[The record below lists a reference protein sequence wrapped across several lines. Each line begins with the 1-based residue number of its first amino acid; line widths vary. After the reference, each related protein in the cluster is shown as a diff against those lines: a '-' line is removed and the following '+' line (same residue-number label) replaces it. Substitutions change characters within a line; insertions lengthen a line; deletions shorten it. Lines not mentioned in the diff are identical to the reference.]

1 MYKDRVECKRFCFEI
16 FSLLSWKWGQRIFSK
31 YYLSSS
37 RDAAPQSELELITAI
52 PNLVNL
58 QPDQDNGAQRIE
70 KEFSET
76 LQTSQPDDTLGQ
88 LLDFLKE
95 VKSPISSV
103 LDLRNILVVQ
113 KEEKMAMETMI
124 RELKAEMVGLRYVMI
139 ISTLNDYLGNFWF

>member
-1 MYKDRVECKRFCFEI
+1 MKFFLFYLGNEDKEF
-16 FSLLSWKWGQRIFSK
+16 FSK
-31 YYLSSS
+31 YLSSS

-139 ISTLNDYLGNFWF
+139 ISTLNDYLGNF

>member
-1 MYKDRVECKRFCFEI
+1 MRTKNF
-16 FSLLSWKWGQRIFSK
+16 FSK
-31 YYLSSS
+31 YLSSS

-95 VKSPISSV
+95 VESPISSV

-139 ISTLNDYLGNFWF
+139 ISTLNDYLGNF

>member
-31 YYLSSS
+31 YLSSS

>member
-1 MYKDRVECKRFCFEI
+1 MRTKNF
-16 FSLLSWKWGQRIFSK
+16 FSK
-31 YYLSSS
+31 YLSSS

-95 VKSPISSV
+95 VKSPFSSV

-124 RELKAEMVGLRYVMI
+124 RELKAEMVGLR
-139 ISTLNDYLGNFWF
+139 

>member
-1 MYKDRVECKRFCFEI
+1 MKMFYSLCLIFYTVFCETNAKIINGSIPRVA
-16 FSLLSWKWGQRIFSK
+16 Q
-31 YYLSSS
+31 
-37 RDAAPQSELELITAI
+37 PELELITAI

-70 KEFSET
+70 NEFSET
-76 LQTSQPDDTLGQ
+76 LQTSHPDDTLGQ

-113 KEEKMAMETMI
+113 KEEKMAMETII
-124 RELKAEMVGLRYVMI
+124 RELRAEMVGLR
-139 ISTLNDYLGNFWF
+139 

>member
-1 MYKDRVECKRFCFEI
+1 MRTKKF
-16 FSLLSWKWGQRIFSK
+16 FSN
-31 YYLSSS
+31 YLCSS

-76 LQTSQPDDTLGQ
+76 LQTSHPDDTLGQ

-139 ISTLNDYLGNFWF
+139 ISTLNDYLGNF

>member
-124 RELKAEMVGLRYVMI
+124 RELKAEMVGLRYIMI

>member
-1 MYKDRVECKRFCFEI
+1 MRTKNF
-16 FSLLSWKWGQRIFSK
+16 FSK
-31 YYLSSS
+31 YLSSS

-139 ISTLNDYLGNFWF
+139 ISTLNDYLGNF

>member
-1 MYKDRVECKRFCFEI
+1 MRTKNF
-16 FSLLSWKWGQRIFSK
+16 FSK
-31 YYLSSS
+31 YLSSS

-139 ISTLNDYLGNFWF
+139 ISTLDDYYVVYLVNYNF

>member
-1 MYKDRVECKRFCFEI
+1 MRTKNF
-16 FSLLSWKWGQRIFSK
+16 FSK
-31 YYLSSS
+31 YLSSS

-139 ISTLNDYLGNFWF
+139 ISTLNDYLVSDLLNLVFLYRLSLFGPLK

>member
-31 YYLSSS
+31 YLCSS

-124 RELKAEMVGLRYVMI
+124 RELKAEMVGLR
-139 ISTLNDYLGNFWF
+139 